1 MAKRGAGRR
10 SAEQWAQD
18 VAAWRRSGHTAREY
32 ASKRGLKASTLAWW
46 AWKLGRSADS
56 AAELELVPVRIVD
69 DLEAEGSGSW
79 ELVTE
84 DGHRVRGDGSLPVDV
99 IRALVSSLVGR

>member
-1 MAKRGAGRR
+1 M
-10 SAEQWAQD
+10 
-18 VAAWRRSGHTAREY
+18 AAWRRSGLTAREY
-32 ASKRGLKASTLAWW
+32 ASERGLKASTLSWW
-46 AWKLGRSADS
+46 AWKLGRS
-56 AAELELVPVRIVD
+56 AAELELVPVRVVD
-69 DLEAEGSGSW
+69 DLEADASGSW